1 MLAVPFGLEKY
12 DNNISKGFRHDSND
26 TLGNMIR
33 CALALTHAT
42 SEEVVKSCLSC
53 EFFNE
58 QSEGCRKANGAR
70 PPARVIAFGCESYLD
85 KDVIPF

>member
-1 MLAVPFGLEKY
+1 MLQVPFGLEKY
-12 DNNISKGFRHDSND
+12 DNNISKSFREDSNH

-33 CALALTHAT
+33 CALALAHAA

-58 QSEGCRKANGAR
+58 QAEKCNKWNAR
-70 PPARVIAFGCESYLD
+70 PPARIIAFGCPDYLD
-85 KDVIPF
+85 KDCIPF